1 MNGLCIV
8 TGIKKTQQQAD
19 QRELVTMK
27 TQMLLGV
34 FKSFLHATFAPSVA
48 NETFTHSNALL
59 FQNMPESDK
68 SDANNYL

>member
-1 MNGLCIV
+1 MYGLCIE
-8 TGIKKTQQQAD
+8 TGIKKTQQKAD
-19 QRELVTMK
+19 QGELVNKK
-27 TQMLLGV
+27 TQMLLEV
-34 FKSFLHATFAPSVA
+34 FKSLLHATFAPSVA